1 MAQIKGAPS
10 ISAAVSSLTRSTT
23 QLAPLGQIVPT
34 EDGEYMYIK
43 AAGAITVSGD
53 GVQAS
58 GLLQSTGGG
67 VRSAS
72 TTAGF
77 LGVAE
82 APFASGEYGY
92 IKRKGFVDAM
102 VASGTTANGILQ
114 TTTTS
119 GVLGNITTSGT
130 GIGIALEANTGAAA
144 KKKVFLF
151 G

>member
-1 MAQIKGAPS
+1 MARITGPVAM
-10 ISAAVSSLTRSTT
+10 SAAINSLTRSSTA
-23 QLAPLGQIVPT
+23 LAPLGQIVDT
-34 EDGEYMYIK
+34 QDGSYMYIK

-53 GVQAS
+53 AVAPS

-67 VRSAS
+67 VRAAS
-72 TTAGF
+72 TTLGF
-77 LGVAE
+77 IGVAE

-102 VASGTTANGILQ
+102 VASGTTANSLLQ

-130 GIGIALEANTGAAA
+130 GIAIALEANPGAAA
-144 KKKVFLF
+144 KKKVYLL
-151 G
+151 